1 MAEAGPP
8 ERHEPY
14 LYELAWILP
23 SIAIPTA
30 MLVAVVIAAFGM
42 GIHLPGIAGTVDPAQ
57 LRETPPF
64 DNPGLS
70 QIAPNHYQLTIVA
83 SAWQFQ
89 PNEVRIPAGAQVDIV
104 ATSRD
109 VIHGFEIPG
118 TNVNLMVIPGR
129 IARTT
134 VTFHQ
139 PGTYQFMCHEYC
151 GVGHHLMWGR
161 IIVEGTP

>member
-1 MAEAGPP
+1 
-8 ERHEPY
+8 
-14 LYELAWILP
+14 
-23 SIAIPTA
+23 

-42 GIHLPGIAGTVDPAQ
+42 GIHLPGVAGTVDPTELSQ
-57 LRETPPF
+57 TPPF
-64 DNPGLS
+64 DNPGLT
-70 QIAPNHYQLTIVA
+70 QIGPNHYQLTIIA

-89 PNEVRIPAGAQVDIV
+89 PKEVRIPSGSQVDIV

-109 VIHGFEIPG
+109 VIHGMLIPG

-129 IARTT
+129 IARAT
-134 VTFHQ
+134 VNFDQ

>member
-1 MAEAGPP
+1 MTAQQPREA
-8 ERHEPY
+8 HEPY
-14 LYELAWILP
+14 IFELAWILP

-30 MLVAVVIAAFGM
+30 MLVAVIIAAFGM
-42 GIHLPGIAGTVDPAQ
+42 GIHLPGLGTTVDPAR
-57 LRETPPF
+57 LSETPPF
-64 DNPGLS
+64 DTPGLT
-70 QIAPNHYQLTIVA
+70 QIGPNRYQLTIIA

-89 PNEVRIPAGAQVDIV
+89 PNEVRVPVGAQVDIV

-118 TNVNLMVIPGR
+118 TDVNLMLIPGR
-129 IARTT
+129 VTRTT
-134 VTFHQ
+134 ITFSKQ
-139 PGTYQFMCHEYC
+139 GNYQFMCHEYC